1 MVRYVSIRLVLAGYL
16 LCWLDGLSI
25 NVLCFCLCMADTLR
39 RRAWPKLVG
48 LHERLWEDVT
58 RRDGKHVTFGYV
70 ETRERSESDLSVSS
84 SRSATK
90 PPGMPSSPLRLGRS
104 QRGFRRSIS
113 CNSSSADEGSAASAS
128 SLRDTIMA
136 KSIDFSQIELD
147 VARCTWHLL
156 TGGQRVV
163 SLQMEHKR
171 HRKVA
176 RLIRRKQRRLAN
188 LINITLV
195 QSYKKISPDSTGSNH
210 YGIMETDNTLR
221 YYQGYHDVACIIL
234 STLSGS
240 SPVRLRPSDKWFQSM
255 EGMAVATGLDMPA
268 AVLLQVSQSHLR
280 DCMRANF
287 LQLQTCIRL
296 TIFPLIAYFDRPVH
310 EFLESCEMEPFFALS
325 WVITWFSHEIRDTD
339 LVKRLF
345 DFFLVSHPLMPIYV
359 AVAMVC
365 HPLNRQDILHA
376 DCDFAAVHQALA
388 ALPKNC
394 SMVGWK
400 YRPGDGYVSDD
411 EDDVDDEIST
421 GMLDSQSSVDTDF
434 LLHEEALQSIR
445 GKQGVTTAEAV
456 STVSSAVSSM
466 NEARVPFQEI
476 LDHAVSYMDRLP
488 PRRILDLATRYY
500 GRDEVDAMMDAAPGI
515 HCFQDPPA
523 WSKAPHAKA
532 DWALRQQDRQDRGL
546 GPSRKDK
553 KLVERLNSQEINSRT
568 MLDVT
573 VKEDRLRIEKDDWC
587 KALAVVA
594 AGYGAGDEIGRRRRR
609 RQRRMFLGA
618 LALAV
623 LAISVGLVLQNR
635 REAVIAP
642 DLVLPSIDLVAT
654 TVGLVVEEKNDT
666 HVDSDSHVPDVS
678 TEKAEEET
686 LPEKQEPMA
695 RRLAVSAVRALQGIA
710 MYPLLR
716 TITIAESFHDHVESY
731 TEFKQRQ
738 LEKRARQLEKEPQE
752 L

>member
-1 MVRYVSIRLVLAGYL
+1 
-16 LCWLDGLSI
+16 
-25 NVLCFCLCMADTLR
+25 
-39 RRAWPKLVG
+39 
-48 LHERLWEDVT
+48 
-58 RRDGKHVTFGYV
+58 
-70 ETRERSESDLSVSS
+70 
-84 SRSATK
+84 
-90 PPGMPSSPLRLGRS
+90 
-104 QRGFRRSIS
+104 
-113 CNSSSADEGSAASAS
+113 
-128 SLRDTIMA
+128 MA

-156 TGGQRVV
+156 TGGQRAVL
-163 SLQMEHKR
+163 LQMEHKR

-195 QSYKKISPDSTGSNH
+195 QSYKKVCPTSDAINS
-210 YGIMETDNTLR
+210 YGINEKDNTLR

-268 AVLLQVSQSHLR
+268 AVLLQLSQFHLR

-325 WVITWFSHEIRDTD
+325 WVITWFSHEIRDTES
-339 LVKRLF
+339 VKRLF

-365 HPLNRQDILHA
+365 HPLNRQDILHT

-388 ALPKNC
+388 ALPKNS

-411 EDDVDDEIST
+411 EEDEDDELSV
-421 GMLDSQSSVDTDF
+421 GMMDSQSSVDTDF

-445 GKQGVTTAEAV
+445 GVHGVKTAEAV

-476 LDHAVSYMDRLP
+476 LDNAVGYMERLP
-488 PRRILDLATRYY
+488 PRRVLDLAARYY
-500 GRDEVDAMMDAAPGI
+500 GKEEVEAMLDAAPGI
-515 HCFQDPPA
+515 CFLQDPPE
-523 WSKAPHAKA
+523 WTKSPCAKA
-532 DWALRQQDRQDRGL
+532 DWVLRQQDRQQRGL
-546 GPSRKDK
+546 GPSRNDK
-553 KLVERLNSQEINSRT
+553 KLLERLNSQGLNSVD
-568 MLDVT
+568 MLDVS
-573 VKEDRLRIEKDDWC
+573 VQEDRVCIENDERC
-587 KALAVVA
+587 KAVAVVA
-594 AGYGAGDEIGRRRRR
+594 AGFGSGDDLERRRR
-609 RQRRMFLGA
+609 RQRRNVFLGA
-618 LALAV
+618 LAMAV
-623 LAISVGLVLQNR
+623 LAISIGLVIQNR
-635 REAVIAP
+635 REVRIVP
-642 DLVLPSIDLVAT
+642 DPLVPSIEIVAKTAVFVGEKECDT
-654 TVGLVVEEKNDT
+654 TDRNLDSFVLDVLTQPVDKTPPAKEE
-666 HVDSDSHVPDVS
+666 P
-678 TEKAEEET
+678 
-686 LPEKQEPMA
+686 LG
-695 RRLAVSAVRALQGIA
+695 RRLARTATRALQGVV

-716 TITIAESFHDHVESY
+716 TITIVEGFHDHVESY
-731 TEFKQRQ
+731 TEFKLRH
-738 LEKRARQLEKEPQE
+738 LEKNANQGDKE